1 MFPNHHDIPSLTDR
15 RIRPD
20 RRHAPTSSEI
30 RQRIKRALQ
39 AA

>member
-1 MFPNHHDIPSLTDR
+1 MFPSYNDLPSLTD

-20 RRHAPTSSEI
+20 RRRVSSATEI
-30 RQRIKRALQ
+30 RMRVKRVAK